1 MLEDLNDQN
10 KPVTVFLPT
19 DQAFKDIRKDQ
30 INALIADQACGYR
43 FFRQYVIRDEI
54 CTNQLFTYEAE
65 YSSHVQEANLI
76 TVTDNGK
83 RMTYFN
89 GQEVCNK
96 TVGLTELLL
105 SKRMKSELVVCTIY
119 LIPIVSKNLI
129 MLN

>member
-1 MLEDLNDQN
+1 LTILKKILVKTSSLLLEDLNDQN

-89 GQEVCNK
+89 GQEVCSPGK
-96 TVGLTELLL
+96 
-105 SKRMKSELVVCTIY
+105 
-119 LIPIVSKNLI
+119 KNT
-129 MLN
+129 